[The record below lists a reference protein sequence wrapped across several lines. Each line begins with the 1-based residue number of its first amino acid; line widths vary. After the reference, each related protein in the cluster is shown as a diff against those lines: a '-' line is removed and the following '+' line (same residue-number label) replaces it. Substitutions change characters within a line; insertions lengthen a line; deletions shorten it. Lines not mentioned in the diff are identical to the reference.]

1 MHVDR
6 QVIEGPCDVQRAA
19 ARRDSAVDV
28 LSVQRQLPDRAV
40 GHPEFGP
47 DGHRHQQVYRFVARP
62 PSPLPCRSETIRVAQ
77 HARVVRRRLAVR
89 THGSG
94 LFPT

>member
-1 MHVDR
+1 MSS
-6 QVIEGPCDVQRAA
+6 
-19 ARRDSAVDV
+19 ARRLDVTAPSMSSAFNA
-28 LSVQRQLPDRAV
+28 SPDRAV